1 MKREPTE
8 LEKIFANDLSD
19 KGLNCPKCTKSLC
32 DSKSKKENNPDKN
45 GQRILTDIFSKEDK
59 KMVNRHIEKI
69 FTTSSHQG
77 NTNQKPDE
85 IVPHNYHNDCSQ
97 VTRNNTC
104 WGGCQEKGTLKH
116 CW

>member
-45 GQRILTDIFSKEDK
+45 GQRILTDIFPK
-59 KMVNRHIEKI
+59 KAKRWS
-69 FTTSSHQG
+69 T
-77 NTNQKPDE
+77 
-85 IVPHNYHNDCSQ
+85 
-97 VTRNNTC
+97 
-104 WGGCQEKGTLKH
+104 GTLRRFSPPLVIREIQTRSPTR
-116 CW
+116 